1 MKTIQNRQKVKMRIA
16 VIGQAAYHPVM
27 IDPTNRTKAQWMADL
42 AESEAE
48 ADAGMTVPLAPALE
62 RARAAVRRL
71 EAKARHKPHEAA
83 RHN

>member
-1 MKTIQNRQKVKMRIA
+1 
-16 VIGQAAYHPVM
+16 M
-27 IDPTNRTKAQWMADL
+27 IDPTNRTKAQWLAEL

-48 ADAGMTVPLAPALE
+48 ADAGVTVPLAPALE

-71 EAKARHKPHEAA
+71 EAKSRQEPQKAI